1 MTRPNFVFTESL
13 GDSCA
18 DNNNNCNYWSN
29 VGECSRNPGY
39 MLHHCKKSCGL
50 CTGKW
55 EDCATMKCP
64 EWYEGGCFWNDVS
77 CSLKYRPICGK
88 KEPSIN
94 NISSEGGRGLRN
106 RQFSTVSK
114 K

>member
-1 MTRPNFVFTESL
+1 MTNPNFVFTETPE
-13 GDSCA
+13 DSCA

-55 EDCATMKCP
+55 EG
-64 EWYEGGCFWNDVS
+64 EWIQFMFHNGNVIE
-77 CSLKYRPICGK
+77 CSLDGPAGGDPWSTAALNCSPIGMF
-88 KEPSIN
+88 IN
-94 NISSEGGRGLRN
+94 FFLKLRCKFKMNI
-106 RQFSTVSK
+106 K
-114 K
+114 